1 RSSHPNSQRRQT
13 MRFTRF
19 ALLSAAFLMA
29 ASAAVA
35 DEQKAPDMNA
45 MMEKFEKAG
54 APGEPHKQLASME
67 GKWDTKTK
75 SWMEPNKPPME
86 TTGTC
91 EQKMIMDGRFL
102 KQKCTGEMMGKQFTG
117 MGITGYDNTTK
128 KYTST
133 WMDNMSTALH
143 VMEGSAG
150 DAKTINQEG
159 EYTCPIRGH
168 MKLRSVTK
176 IVDNNTNVFE
186 MYGTDDKS
194 GQEMKMMEITYTRK
208 S

>member
-1 RSSHPNSQRRQT
+1 
-13 MRFTRF
+13 MRFTHL
-19 ALLSAAFLMA
+19 ALLGAGLTLA
-29 ASAAVA
+29 ASLAVA
-35 DEQKAPDMNA
+35 DEQKPDMKA
-45 MMEKFEKAG
+45 MMEKFEKAN
-54 APGEPHKQLASME
+54 APGEPHKQLASLE
-67 GKWDTKTK
+67 GNWNTKTK
-75 SWMEPNKPPME
+75 SWMEPDKPPME
-86 TTGTC
+86 TTGSC

-143 VMEGSAG
+143 VMEGSAV
-150 DAKTINQEG
+150 DAKTIKQEG
-159 EYTCPIRGH
+159 EFTCPMRGH
-168 MKLRSVTK
+168 MKLRSVMK
-176 IVDNNTNVFE
+176 IVDDNTNVFE

-194 GQEMKMMEITYTRK
+194 GQEQKMMEITYTRK

>member
-1 RSSHPNSQRRQT
+1 
-13 MRFTRF
+13 MRFTHLM
-19 ALLSAAFLMA
+19 LLGSGLMLA
-29 ASAAVA
+29 ASLAVA
-35 DEQKAPDMNA
+35 DEQKSEDMKA

-143 VMEGSAG
+143 VMEGSAV
-150 DAKTINQEG
+150 DAKTIKQEG
-159 EYTCPIRGH
+159 EFTCPMRGH
-168 MKLRSVTK
+168 MKLRSVMK
-176 IVDNNTNVFE
+176 IVDDNTNVFE

-194 GQEMKMMEITYTRK
+194 GQEQKMMEITYTRK

>member
-1 RSSHPNSQRRQT
+1 
-13 MRFTRF
+13 MRFKHM
-19 ALLSAAFLMA
+19 ALLGAGVMMA
-29 ASAAVA
+29 ASLAVA
-35 DEQKAPDMNA
+35 DEQKAPDMQA

-75 SWMEPNKPPME
+75 SWMEPNKPPVE
-86 TTGTC
+86 TTGSC

-102 KQKCTGEMMGKQFTG
+102 KQKCAGEMMGKKFDG

-143 VMEGSAG
+143 VMEGTAS
-150 DAKTINQEG
+150 DAKTINQAG
-159 EYTCPIRGH
+159 EFTCPLKGH
-168 MKLRSVTK
+168 MKLRSVMK

-194 GQEMKMMEITYTRK
+194 GQETKMMEITYTRK